1 MHIGAAILIL
11 GIIYFMTISPRFRA
25 VVLLGVGCIAIIL
38 VASRLLPKRES
49 ANNSGLP
56 AKDDRRK
63 DATIAASELAL
74 SDVVL
79 KPNVLEPGMRLGQP
93 RPSYADWTIDGTI
106 TNNGIINLE
115 DVEFEVTIKDGDR
128 VIAQEMVDTCPSY
141 VTHQIPPG
149 QTRVFQS
156 CALYFTGMPV
166 AQQPMASARIVRI
179 NYRPVDAQPFE
190 LLTPEQQQ
198 ERAAAKK
205 KAESTRNTP
214 GLMSDQASRPY

>member
-11 GIIYFMTISPRFRA
+11 GILYLMIISPRFRA
-25 VVLLGVGCIAIIL
+25 VVILGVGCIVTIL
-38 VASRLLPKRES
+38 LVSTLPKHES

-56 AKDDRRK
+56 AKDDGRR
-63 DATIAASELAL
+63 DVTIAAGELAL

-79 KPNVLEPGMRLGQP
+79 KPNDLEPGMRLGPP
-93 RPSYADWTIDGTI
+93 RPIYGDWTIDGTI
-106 TNNGIINLE
+106 TNKGTINLE

-149 QTRVFQS
+149 QTRAFHS
-156 CALYFTGMPV
+156 CALYFTNMPV
-166 AQQPMASARIVRI
+166 AQHPVASARIVRI

-190 LLTPEQQQ
+190 LLTLEQQQ
-198 ERAAAKK
+198 ERTTAKK
-205 KAESTRNTP
+205 KAEV
-214 GLMSDQASRPY
+214 DAQ

>member
-25 VVLLGVGCIAIIL
+25 VVLLGVGCIVIIL
-38 VASRLLPKRES
+38 LASRLLPKHEA
-49 ANNSGLP
+49 ANNSDLP
-56 AKDDRRK
+56 AKDDRRGEV
-63 DATIAASELAL
+63 TIAVSELAL

-79 KPNVLEPGMRLGQP
+79 KPNDLEPGMRLGQP
-93 RPSYADWTIDGTI
+93 RPIYADWTIDGTI

-141 VTHQIPPG
+141 VSHQIPPG
-149 QTRVFQS
+149 QTRVFHS
-156 CALYFTGMPV
+156 CALYFTNMPV
-166 AQQPMASARIVRI
+166 AEHPVASARIVRI
-179 NYRPVDAQPFE
+179 NYRPVDARPFE

-198 ERAAAKK
+198 EHTTAKK
-205 KAESTRNTP
+205 KADIDAQHPWIDR
-214 GLMSDQASRPY
+214 L